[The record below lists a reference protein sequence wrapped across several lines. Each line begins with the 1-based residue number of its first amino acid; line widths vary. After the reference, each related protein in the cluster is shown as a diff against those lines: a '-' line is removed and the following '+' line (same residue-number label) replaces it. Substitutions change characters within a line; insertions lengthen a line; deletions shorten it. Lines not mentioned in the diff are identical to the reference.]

1 MVCSYIQSWID
12 KREIQ
17 SERANLTILFDRY
30 VPVCLDVL
38 KQRFK
43 KITPITDF
51 SMLQTLCFL
60 LESFL
65 NAKNTPPDCPKEWY
79 ELYFVFAAVWAFGG
93 AMFQDQVI
101 KDGSL
106 HSQKLF
112 ILIFIAGGLS
122 SGILQV
128 VGH

>member
-1 MVCSYIQSWID
+1 MHCFLSTCSYIQSWID

-60 LESFL
+60 LEAFL

-93 AMFQDQVI
+93 SMFQDQVTRL
-101 KDGSL
+101 K
-106 HSQKLF
+106 QC
-112 ILIFIAGGLS
+112 S
-122 SGILQV
+122 SEMRIYYFV
-128 VGH
+128 VG

>member
-1 MVCSYIQSWID
+1 M
-12 KREIQ
+12 
-17 SERANLTILFDRY
+17 TILFDRY

-93 AMFQDQVI
+93 SMFQDQVTRI
-101 KDGSL
+101 E
-106 HSQKLF
+106 QCVAV
-112 ILIFIAGGLS
+112 IMTITI
-122 SGILQV
+122 
-128 VGH
+128 

>member
-1 MVCSYIQSWID
+1 MYILRYIQSWID

-17 SERANLTILFDRY
+17 SEKANLTILFDRY

-38 KQRFK
+38 RQRFK

-93 AMFQDQVI
+93 SMFQDQVTI
-101 KDGSL
+101 RDISWIF
-106 HSQKLF
+106 F
-112 ILIFIAGGLS
+112 IECAILSWLIIVSNSPSGG
-122 SGILQV
+122 
-128 VGH
+128 